1 MVTWSLWGL
10 EWHRTSQWEQVVE
23 TPPQTPRMQEREE
36 LRAQFSSFRLSF
48 ETVTRSL
55 AKAARGREIWFC
67 LTLKATV
74 HHGKDSP
81 GQE

>member
-36 LRAQFSSFRLSF
+36 LRAQHPFQSPF

-55 AKAARGREIWFC
+55 VKAAWGREICFC
-67 LTLKATV
+67 LTLKTAV
-74 HHGKDSP
+74 RHGEDSP